1 LAPSWTVP
9 GFVSLFLVPFLKYPA
24 NPPSVGDPGTVTRRT
39 MLYLLLVGWSVVA
52 MWAAW
57 RLHRE
62 LVTRGV
68 TDYVRG
74 TVTTVYGVTSVGVAY
89 LIFPPYTD
97 AVAPRANLI
106 WHFRL
111 ASVAGQLVYWA
122 VLGAAFG
129 VLCLRAS
136 RRHAEPVN
144 APVRHAG

>member
-39 MLYLLLVGWSVVA
+39 MLYLLLVGWSVVG

-68 TDYVRG
+68 ADYVRG
-74 TVTTVYGVTSVGVAY
+74 TVTTFYFTSGGVAY
-89 LIFPPYTD
+89 LIFRPPTQM
-97 AVAPRANLI
+97 R
-106 WHFRL
+106 WRL
-111 ASVAGQLVYWA
+111 L
-122 VLGAAFG
+122 
-129 VLCLRAS
+129 
-136 RRHAEPVN
+136 PI
-144 APVRHAG
+144 

>member
-68 TDYVRG
+68 ADYVGHGHDLLLRH
-74 TVTTVYGVTSVGVAY
+74 VCWRR
-89 LIFPPYTD
+89 LPDLPPYTH
-97 AVAPRANLI
+97 AVAPPANLI

-111 ASVAGQLVYWA
+111 ASAAGQLVYWA

-144 APVRHAG
+144 ASR